1 MESTYLL
8 VGQSA
13 FLINEQIKTYQEKFK
28 LDQFNIV
35 KLDALET
42 EIEVINQEL
51 QTVSFLVI

>member
-35 KLDALET
+35 KLDALIIYHT
-42 EIEVINQEL
+42 Y
-51 QTVSFLVI
+51 

>member
-13 FLINEQIKTYQEKFK
+13 FLINEQIKTYQDKFK